1 MDVLLLAG
9 SHIAVG
15 KLVVGDAIAGSH
27 RAIAKIVVGDAK
39 MARDAFDGTPAGS
52 GFVGDGVQNM
62 RGRWTKLL
70 YGDRVGVAFSGTS
83 TKTLG
88 YFEGIEAQKNSRLFL
103 QKKRRT
109 WINWRL
115 ESKHFFGTPSSSLE
129 AAEWLPN
136 SL

>member
-39 MARDAFDGTPAGS
+39 MARDASDGTPAGS

-62 RGRWTKLL
+62 RECWTKLL
-70 YGDRVGVAFSGTS
+70 YGGRVSVAFSGTS

-88 YFEGIEAQKNSRLFL
+88 
-103 QKKRRT
+103 
-109 WINWRL
+109 
-115 ESKHFFGTPSSSLE
+115 
-129 AAEWLPN
+129 
-136 SL
+136 